1 MIHLQVKMAKIPLL
15 FAGTP
20 LRCSSTIA
28 PALSYYRPSM
38 DISTHRFAA
47 PRQLLLGNRS
57 LRYPTTVRP
66 VHMRCPN
73 KLHSYNDVLPCYLP
87 SMDIGKSGFRY
98 TVSLGLVLF
107 FFMTSLN
114 AEVFVN
120 YNEKNDKVVIGA
132 LSEQLAS
139 SKSASSKHVPSDRPV
154 EKKTAN
160 NGLKYYALYAEQWE
174 ITRSGES
181 ILSLP
186 VLNQIINA
194 WLGDR
199 QKKIEIQ
206 YPGGEEGE
214 FWVQEL
220 TDWLVSLGIPS
231 DHMVIA
237 PGSGA
242 DDVINF
248 TLIK

>member
-1 MIHLQVKMAKIPLL
+1 MIYLRVKMAKIPLL
-15 FAGTP
+15 FVGTP
-20 LRCSSTIA
+20 LCCSSTTA

-38 DISTHRFAA
+38 DI
-47 PRQLLLGNRS
+47 
-57 LRYPTTVRP
+57 Y
-66 VHMRCPN
+66 
-73 KLHSYNDVLPCYLP
+73 
-87 SMDIGKSGFRY
+87 KSGFRC
-98 TVSLGLVLF
+98 TASLGLVLF
-107 FFMTSLN
+107 FFMTTLN
-114 AEVFVN
+114 AEVSVK
-120 YNEKNDKVVIGA
+120 YNENNDKVVTGVM
-132 LSEQLAS
+132 SELR
-139 SKSASSKHVPSDRPV
+139 ASSKHLPSDRPV

-220 TDWLVSLGIPS
+220 TDWFVSLGIPS

-242 DDVINF
+242 DDVINV

>member
-1 MIHLQVKMAKIPLL
+1 MIFSPVKMAKILLL
-15 FAGTP
+15 FVCTP
-20 LRCSSTIA
+20 FRCSTA
-28 PALSYYRPSM
+28 YRFAAARTYALHYYRP
-38 DISTHRFAA
+38 DI
-47 PRQLLLGNRS
+47 
-57 LRYPTTVRP
+57 
-66 VHMRCPN
+66 C
-73 KLHSYNDVLPCYLP
+73 
-87 SMDIGKSGFRY
+87 KSGFRY
-98 TVSLGLVLF
+98 TASLSLVLF

-114 AEVFVN
+114 AEVFVK
-120 YNEKNDKVVIGA
+120 YNEKNDKVVISA
-132 LSEQLAS
+132 LSEQQAP
-139 SKSASSKHVPSDRPV
+139 SKQGASKHESSDQPV

-160 NGLKYYALYAEQWE
+160 NGLKYHVLYAEQWE
-174 ITRSGES
+174 IVRTGES

-186 VLNQIINA
+186 ILNKIINA
-194 WLGDR
+194 WLNDR

-231 DHMVIA
+231 NHMVIS

>member
-1 MIHLQVKMAKIPLL
+1 MIHSPVKMAKILLL
-15 FAGTP
+15 FVG
-20 LRCSSTIA
+20 IA
-28 PALSYYRPSM
+28 
-38 DISTHRFAA
+38 
-47 PRQLLLGNRS
+47 
-57 LRYPTTVRP
+57 
-66 VHMRCPN
+66 
-73 KLHSYNDVLPCYLP
+73 
-87 SMDIGKSGFRY
+87 
-98 TVSLGLVLF
+98 F

-114 AEVFVN
+114 AEVSVK
-120 YNEKNDKVVIGA
+120 YDEKNDKVVISA
-132 LSEQLAS
+132 LSEQQAS
-139 SKSASSKHVPSDRPV
+139 SKQGTSKHVRPDRPV
-154 EKKTAN
+154 EKKTAS

-174 ITRSGES
+174 IVRSGES

-186 VLNQIINA
+186 VLNQVINA

-231 DHMVIA
+231 DHMVIS

>member
-1 MIHLQVKMAKIPLL
+1 MIHLQVKMAKILLL
-15 FAGTP
+15 FIGTP

-28 PALSYYRPSM
+28 PALSYYRPSV

-47 PRQLLLGNRS
+47 LRYTASLLLGNRS
-57 LRYPTTVRP
+57 LRCPTTVHP
-66 VHMRCPN
+66 WT
-73 KLHSYNDVLPCYLP
+73 YALPCYRP

-98 TVSLGLVLF
+98 TASLSLVLF

-120 YNEKNDKVVIGA
+120 YNEKNDKVVIGV

-139 SKSASSKHVPSDRPV
+139 SKLASSKHVPSDRPV

-174 ITRSGES
+174 IFRSGES

-231 DHMVIA
+231 DHMVTA

>member
-1 MIHLQVKMAKIPLL
+1 MIHSRVKMAKILLL
-15 FAGTP
+15 FVGTQ
-20 LRCSSTIA
+20 LRCS
-28 PALSYYRPSM
+28 
-38 DISTHRFAA
+38 STHRFAA
-47 PRQLLLGNRS
+47 PRHTALLLGNCP

-66 VHMRCPN
+66 VHMRCPTTV
-73 KLHSYNDVLPCYLP
+73 HPWTYALPCYRP
-87 SMDIGKSGFRY
+87 MGIGKSGFRY
-98 TVSLGLVLF
+98 TASLSLVLF

-120 YNEKNDKVVIGA
+120 YNKKNDKVVIGV

-139 SKSASSKHVPSDRPV
+139 SKLASSKHVPSDRPV

-174 ITRSGES
+174 ISRSGES
-181 ILSLP
+181 ILSIP

-231 DHMVIA
+231 EHMVIA